1 MKSLVIILSLSAA
14 VVLGQSSPAENP
26 AKTTATK
33 RAPKQGSSA
42 KDGEQKDNFLEKF
55 HVRNLPADQL
65 RDFRGLCFGSTT
77 FRFYRVGDS
86 WPLHPFCGM
95 ATCAT
100 DGVHLMEQVTEC
112 RMPKDNPKCKIVNLN
127 DREKTFPD
135 CCPKFECEEGTK
147 LEYPTPE
154 EIQARAQQVQE
165 AQFMRQQLER
175 QQIIQQQQLQAGLH
189 QQQGIQGIQGLPG
202 LQQIPGGLA
211 GLQHQQQLQAAAAG
225 GPGLHPAGPGLA
237 GLRHQQQLQA
247 AAGLH
252 HRQQMHAAAAAGLS
266 NLGQQSSGPIRR
278 G

>member
-14 VVLGQSSPAENP
+14 VILGEPQNSPAENP

-42 KDGEQKDNFLEKF
+42 KNAEQKDNFLEKF
-55 HVRNLPADQL
+55 HVRSLPADQL

-100 DGVHLMEQVTEC
+100 DSVNLLEQVTEC
-112 RMPKDNPKCKIVNLN
+112 RMPKDNPKCKIANLN

-135 CCPKFECEEGTK
+135 CCPKFECEEGAT

-165 AQFMRQQLER
+165 AQFMRAQLER

-189 QQQGIQGIQGLPG
+189 QQQALQQQQGIPGLQGLPG
-202 LQQIPGGLA
+202 LQQLPG
-211 GLQHQQQLQAAAAG
+211 
-225 GPGLHPAGPGLA
+225 GLA
-237 GLRHQQQLQA
+237 GLRHQQQLAAGLQQQQL

-266 NLGQQSSGPIRR
+266 NLGQQSSGPVRR